1 MTIQINIIHPRA
13 HLSDLGLLPSFLNEN
28 DPRPAAEQFNDRY
41 MFGGWHPMAGFK
53 MNGRRLKYPGDPA
66 LLPWAEIHFR
76 DELILVYPGDWVAIV
91 QPDKSFEVCR
101 MD

>member
-53 MNGRRLKYPGDPA
+53 MN
-66 LLPWAEIHFR
+66 